1 MLKNSKDLLLAR
13 IMPALMVLMALP
25 LQAQPPQEPPPLPTD
40 RVYAIQAGRLID
52 PDLGTSSINQTILV
66 QGERIL
72 AVGSNLTIPQ
82 GAQIIDLSHLTVLP
96 GLVDAHTHMAFTY
109 KEEPENNY
117 YYLTYVMDSTP
128 VRAIQMASNA
138 MQLLNSGFTVIR
150 DVGNNGLYADTALR
164 QAVEQGWLPGPT
176 IIPSGIIIGSTG
188 GQFWPTP
195 EMVKYHDIIYPEY
208 FDADTPDEILKAVRQ
223 NMLFGAKTIKLCI
236 DCKPW
241 GYSVEDIQLAIR
253 EAAKGGCLVEGH
265 VQTPEGAQRAIDAG
279 IHIIGHGQALTPEHH
294 RQMAAKGIFLASTDT
309 PYTIYRGS
317 EAAFQRTVGKLKSAH
332 ANNVPLTFSTDMDY
346 WNDRMRNLETG
357 EWMTRGELTIDFLRT
372 WKAAQ
377 IPPAAVL
384 KAITSNGFRAAGVIE
399 ERGPI
404 KAGMYADLIAVRGDP
419 LQDIDALRR
428 VDFVMKNGGIFR
440 RNGAMTPEKFF
451 HPGPIKGWRTR

>member
-1 MLKNSKDLLLAR
+1 
-13 IMPALMVLMALP
+13 MPFRQDA
-25 LQAQPPQEPPPLPTD
+25 
-40 RVYAIQAGRLID
+40 
-52 PDLGTSSINQTILV
+52 SSIPTWARVPSTRPSLV

-195 EMVKYHDIIYPEY
+195 EMVKYHDIIYPGV
-208 FDADTPDEILKAVRQ
+208 FR
-223 NMLFGAKTIKLCI
+223 C
-236 DCKPW
+236 
-241 GYSVEDIQLAIR
+241 R
-253 EAAKGGCLVEGH
+253 
-265 VQTPEGAQRAIDAG
+265 
-279 IHIIGHGQALTPEHH
+279 
-294 RQMAAKGIFLASTDT
+294 
-309 PYTIYRGS
+309 YTG
-317 EAAFQRTVGKLKSAH
+317 
-332 ANNVPLTFSTDMDY
+332 
-346 WNDRMRNLETG
+346 
-357 EWMTRGELTIDFLRT
+357 
-372 WKAAQ
+372 
-377 IPPAAVL
+377 
-384 KAITSNGFRAAGVIE
+384 
-399 ERGPI
+399 
-404 KAGMYADLIAVRGDP
+404 
-419 LQDIDALRR
+419 
-428 VDFVMKNGGIFR
+428 
-440 RNGAMTPEKFF
+440 
-451 HPGPIKGWRTR
+451 